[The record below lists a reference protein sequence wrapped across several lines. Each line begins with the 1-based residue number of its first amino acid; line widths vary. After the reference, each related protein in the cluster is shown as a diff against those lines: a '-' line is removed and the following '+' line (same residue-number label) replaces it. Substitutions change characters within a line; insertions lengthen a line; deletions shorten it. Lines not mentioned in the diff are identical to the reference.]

1 MIAVGGHLS
10 VKSGMFLQGLPLRTV
25 LLRGA
30 ALAAFGLGGGAAVA
44 YVAQTL
50 RAPPAVQPAAVQ
62 QAAVQIPAADAVAAA
77 PALAA
82 PSFDIVRVG
91 PQGNAVLAGRAEPGA
106 ELVIRDGDAEL
117 GRTKADSRGE
127 WVLLPGAPL
136 LPGGRELTV
145 ASRLP
150 GTPEQK
156 GDSVVLVVPEPA
168 AAPVPVAALL
178 VPAASAPRLLQG
190 AEAAARPALALPGRT
205 TLGLSSVDYDDR
217 GDIRFAGT
225 AQPGAMVR
233 VYVDNRPA
241 GDAAA
246 DAAGRWAMRPEEAM
260 ATGVH
265 RLRVDQVTAA
275 GRVQSRVELAFQR
288 TSLPAADLA
297 GGRMVVQPGQNL
309 WRMARQVYGTGIR
322 YTVIY
327 LANREQIRD
336 PRLIYPGQA
345 FATPAP

>member
-1 MIAVGGHLS
+1 M
-10 VKSGMFLQGLPLRTV
+10 
-25 LLRGA
+25 
-30 ALAAFGLGGGAAVA
+30 AVA
-44 YVAQTL
+44 YVVKTQ
-50 RAPPAVQPAAVQ
+50 RAPLAVQPAAVQ
-62 QAAVQIPAADAVAAA
+62 APAPPVVAAT
-77 PALAA
+77 PATAV

-106 ELVIRDGDAEL
+106 DLVVRNGDAEL

-127 WVLLPGAPL
+127 WVLLPSTPL
-136 LPGGRELTV
+136 LPGGRELTL
-145 ASRLP
+145 ASRMP
-150 GTPEQK
+150 GAPEQR

-168 AAPVPVAALL
+168 AAPAPVAALL
-178 VPAASAPRLLQG
+178 LPAASAPRLLQG
-190 AEAAARPALALPGRT
+190 AEAAARPAPAVPGRT

-217 GDIRFAGT
+217 GDINFAGT
-225 AQPGAMVR
+225 AQPGAIVR

-246 DAAGRWAMRPEEAM
+246 DGFGRWSMRPGEAM

-297 GGRMVVQPGQNL
+297 GGRIVVQPGQNL
-309 WRMARQVYGTGIR
+309 WRMARQVYGAGVR

>member
-1 MIAVGGHLS
+1 M
-10 VKSGMFLQGLPLRTV
+10 RTV

-30 ALAAFGLGGGAAVA
+30 ALVAFGLGGGVAVA
-44 YVAQTL
+44 YVVKTQ
-50 RAPPAVQPAAVQ
+50 RAPLAVQPAAVQ
-62 QAAVQIPAADAVAAA
+62 APAPPVVAAT
-77 PALAA
+77 PATAV

-106 ELVIRDGDAEL
+106 DLVVRNGDAEL

-127 WVLLPGAPL
+127 WVLLPSTPL
-136 LPGGRELTV
+136 LPGGRELTL
-145 ASRLP
+145 ASRMP
-150 GTPEQK
+150 GAPEQK

-168 AAPVPVAALL
+168 AAPAPVAALL
-178 VPAASAPRLLQG
+178 LPAASAPRLLQG
-190 AEAAARPALALPGRT
+190 VEAAARPAPAVPGRT

-217 GDIRFAGT
+217 GDINFAGT
-225 AQPGAMVR
+225 AQPGATVR

-241 GDAAA
+241 GEAAA
-246 DAAGRWAMRPEEAM
+246 DGFGRWSMRPGEAM

-297 GGRMVVQPGQNL
+297 GGRIVVQPGQNL
-309 WRMARQVYGTGIR
+309 WRMARQVYGAGVR